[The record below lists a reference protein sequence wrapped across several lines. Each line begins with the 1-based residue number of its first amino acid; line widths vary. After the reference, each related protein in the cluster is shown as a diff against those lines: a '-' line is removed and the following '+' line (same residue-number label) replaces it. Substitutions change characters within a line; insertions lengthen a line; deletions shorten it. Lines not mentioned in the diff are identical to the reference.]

1 MLGEIGFLLNKKC
14 LKKDVPQMPQLL
26 TWTKSYLSVLATV
39 ILSTFT
45 FSAYGVDSSLVPQ
58 AQSQKNELQ
67 LEDLGF
73 KPEETAPDLGL
84 QLRLES
90 RTNKLKAHQVTG
102 LVTLAIMTAAVGF
115 SGEVKQNDIHEV
127 LGGTAAATYWTTF
140 YLAESAPKPPGVV
153 DRGLNIKIHKAMTWI
168 HAPLMI
174 LTPIVGLI
182 AQNQLYSGYNHPP
195 AGDLKD
201 ILGITTFVSYA
212 IGTTVMFI
220 EF

>member
-1 MLGEIGFLLNKKC
+1 MLTTSSIFVVVLLIAFN
-14 LKKDVPQMPQLL
+14 P
-26 TWTKSYLSVLATV
+26 
-39 ILSTFT
+39 
-45 FSAYGVDSSLVPQ
+45 SAYGIDSSLAPQ
-58 AQSQKNELQ
+58 SPLGNSQSKELK

-73 KPEETAPDLGL
+73 KPEETTPDLGL

-90 RTNKLKAHQVTG
+90 RTHELKAHQVTG
-102 LVTLAIMTAAVGF
+102 LVTLALMTASVAL
-115 SGEVKQNDIHEV
+115 SGEVKHNDIHEV
-127 LGGTAAATYWTTF
+127 LGETAAATYWTTF
-140 YLAESAPKPPGVV
+140 YLAESAPKPPDTV

-201 ILGITTFVSYA
+201 LLGITTFVSYA